1 MTMAGP
7 ASPGSDGPT
16 FPPPPL
22 PRGWVAQWDAA
33 SKKYYFVQLAT
44 GLSQWDTPT
53 EAAPVGGGN
62 TPANNVEHPYGGPP
76 LGVRPELITHP
87 DGSQTVKHADGTMEP
102 ILPEGDGTRGVG
114 SDSPPGDRGLG
125 VSTQLLVSFF
135 FPLTLCSRWSMLF
148 DSPFPSLPDPAS

>member
-1 MTMAGP
+1 MAGP

-44 GLSQWDTPT
+44 GMSQWDTPT

-62 TPANNVEHPYGGPP
+62 TPANHVDHPYGGPP
-76 LGVRPELITHP
+76 SGVRPELITHP
-87 DGSQTVKHADGTMEP
+87 DGSQTVKHPDGTMEP
-102 ILPEGDGTRGVG
+102 ILPGGIPGDDNRSRGVG
-114 SDSPPGDRGLG
+114 GDSPQGDRGLG
-125 VSTQLLVSFF
+125 VSTKPLVFFFSSPTHFLLVVVSA
-135 FPLTLCSRWSMLF
+135 L
-148 DSPFPSLPDPAS
+148 

>member
-1 MTMAGP
+1 MTMTGP

-44 GLSQWDTPT
+44 GVSQWDTPT

-62 TPANNVEHPYGGPP
+62 TPANNVDHPFGPP
-76 LGVRPELITHP
+76 SGVRSELITHP
-87 DGSQTVKHADGTMEP
+87 DGSQTRKHADGTMEP
-102 ILPEGDGTRGVG
+102 ILPEGSRAVG
-114 SDSPPGDRGLG
+114 GDIPEGDRGLG
-125 VSTQLLVSFF
+125 VSAKLLVSLYYSHFR
-135 FPLTLCSRWSMLF
+135 LEV
-148 DSPFPSLPDPAS
+148 ASAL